1 MPMTDPQDAA
11 AKRSAST
18 RINGGSTSIFADV
31 PPHTPRTHE
40 QKVEL
45 YLKTIAWFTGIAAVA
60 TVASFIAAIAIG
72 AAAGAHGIY

>member
-1 MPMTDPQDAA
+1 MHMTDPQDAA

-18 RINGGSTSIFADV
+18 RSSSSIFADV
-31 PPHTPRTHE
+31 PPRTPRTHE

-45 YLKTIAWFTGIAAVA
+45 YLKTIAWFTGIVAAA

-72 AAAGAHGIY
+72 AAAGAHGLGY